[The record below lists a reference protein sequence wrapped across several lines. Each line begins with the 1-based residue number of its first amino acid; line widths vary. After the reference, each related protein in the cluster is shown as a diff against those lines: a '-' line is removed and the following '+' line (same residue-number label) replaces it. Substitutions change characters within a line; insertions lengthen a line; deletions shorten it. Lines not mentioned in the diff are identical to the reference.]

1 MLAFEVS
8 NMKCVWTIRPFPV
21 LLKGSQP
28 LVEEPFE
35 AKIHTDVN
43 FVKWLKVEVAV
54 LFNWT

>member
-1 MLAFEVS
+1 
-8 NMKCVWTIRPFPV
+8 MKCVWTIRPFPV

-35 AKIHTDVN
+35 AKIHTDIN